1 MEDWEFLLQKD
12 GDSTLLPLESPVV
25 EVLEGRYCLIA
36 RSHCQHVPVEIR
48 ISYRPS
54 PIEYGDKL
62 SNKPHGQHWNAQT
75 DAEGQIIVM
84 PFSTLKPGLWEFR
97 CSSDPLTDLLGT
109 AWSQKIQLQVLLQ
122 EEFDTTEDWD
132 DLGPD
137 STKAGLQPR
146 FAPSE
151 EMEAPMS
158 ACSQPACS
166 DDELANLFSADIFDE
181 TETELAQLL
190 AQEPLDDELITLF
203 AFERQVDQ
211 RDEQAESLITSSKNA
226 QPTDETEIEVFVV
239 NPLNIPEMDWTSAIA
254 DFWSDTPI
262 LDLESGTTIP
272 LPAAT
277 ASPDELTVNSVPITP
292 QLPSTDYLEYLE
304 NAVDDVSDSVLK
316 SLASTD
322 LLMHL
327 SLEQETFVTQA
338 GQSITLRGQA
348 DAELLLADPSV
359 ALLHAE
365 LRITLRDAETNQCL
379 LDFRESLA
387 NQTIPFSLLHTI
399 SVPEHCTGH
408 LLTGEVAIYAVNEL
422 SGLDRALTAQAFSI
436 VTNLDD
442 VFQEIWQR
450 QYEDPEQSVE
460 PADPLAVSVPAPP
473 PEANAA
479 DAFDLRKTLN
489 LALFELV
496 KEPAHVKPLV
506 LQPIQQWITPPQIH
520 QSTSAKSIKALQLPT
535 LAQPAAVAHSPIIPE
550 AGEDREG
557 DVIATGSDPDLSN
570 HLVLAQLL
578 NCIQSNS
585 YRNFLADDTAPLRS
599 PLEVSSLK
607 QRFWS
612 RLTGFAIAPSGENAS
627 D

>member
-36 RSHCQHVPVEIR
+36 RSQRQHVPVEIR

-54 PIEYGDKL
+54 PIDYGDKL
-62 SNKPHGQHWNAQT
+62 SNRPHGQHWNAQT
-75 DAEGQIIVM
+75 DAEGQVVVM
-84 PFSTLKPGLWEFR
+84 PFSILKPGLWEFR

-122 EEFDTTEDWD
+122 EEFDTTEDWN
-132 DLGPD
+132 DLDPA
-137 STKAGLQPR
+137 STKVGLHPR
-146 FAPSE
+146 FAPTE
-151 EMEAPMS
+151 ELDAPIA
-158 ACSQPACS
+158 ACSPPSCS
-166 DDELANLFSADIFDE
+166 DDELANLFSGDIFDE

-211 RDEQAESLITSSKNA
+211 RDEQAESLITNSKNA
-226 QPTDETEIEVFVV
+226 QPTDETEIEVFAV

-262 LDLESGTTIP
+262 LGLETGTTIP

-277 ASPDELTVNSVPITP
+277 ASSGELMVNAAVPPTP

-316 SLASTD
+316 SLASID

-365 LRITLRDAETNQCL
+365 LRIALRDAETNQCL

-408 LLTGEVAIYAVNEL
+408 LLTGEVAIYSVNEL
-422 SGLDRALTAQAFSI
+422 SGFERELTAQAFSI

-450 QYEDPEQSVE
+450 QYEAPEQSVE
-460 PADPLAVSVPAPP
+460 PEPTDPLAASVPAPK
-473 PEANAA
+473 AA

-496 KEPAHVKPLV
+496 KEPAHVKPLA
-506 LQPIQQWITPPQIH
+506 LQPIQQWVTPPQIH
-520 QSTSAKSIKALQLPT
+520 QSTSAKPIKALQLPL
-535 LAQPAAVAHSPIIPE
+535 LAQPVAVAHSPIIPE
-550 AGEDREG
+550 SGENCTG
-557 DVIATGSDPDLSN
+557 GVITDGSDSDLSD

-585 YRNFLADDTAPLRS
+585 YRNFLTNDAATPRS
-599 PLEVSSLK
+599 PLEASSLK

-612 RLTGFAIAPSGENAS
+612 RLTGFAIAPSGENS
-627 D
+627 DD